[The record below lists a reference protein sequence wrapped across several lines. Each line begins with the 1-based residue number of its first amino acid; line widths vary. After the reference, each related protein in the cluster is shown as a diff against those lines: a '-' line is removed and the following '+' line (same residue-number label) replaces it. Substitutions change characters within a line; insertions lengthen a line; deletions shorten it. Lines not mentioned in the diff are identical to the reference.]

1 LLIDPL
7 GGLVKVTHRMAA
19 GDLTQR
25 ISTKLSSEL
34 GDLEKGL
41 SQLNVNLLSIVRDA
55 REQSM
60 NMLAGATEIAQGN
73 LDLSQRTES
82 QASNLEE
89 TAASMEQITGTVR
102 QTAESAQQASSL
114 SARAREIADKGN
126 KAVTELGETMRE
138 IQASSSRIGDITQV
152 IEGIAFQTNIL
163 ALNAAVEAARAGE
176 QGRGFA
182 VVASEVRSLAQRT
195 TVAAKEIKQL
205 IDDSVAKVEEGH
217 KKTISAQETMSEAV
231 EGVRQV
237 TVLVDEI
244 SSATTEQLAGVSQI
258 NAAIS
263 QLDTITQQ
271 NAALVEEMA
280 ASAQSLEGIATAVTE
295 AVQVFRLDNVM
306 PQAFSID
313 AVSLRRSNKQLR
325 FDRNNATPML
335 TH

>member
-1 LLIDPL
+1 
-7 GGLVKVTHRMAA
+7 
-19 GDLTQR
+19 
-25 ISTKLSSEL
+25 
-34 GDLEKGL
+34 
-41 SQLNVNLLSIVRDA
+41 
-55 REQSM
+55 
-60 NMLAGATEIAQGN
+60 
-73 LDLSQRTES
+73 
-82 QASNLEE
+82 
-89 TAASMEQITGTVR
+89 
-102 QTAESAQQASSL
+102 
-114 SARAREIADKGN
+114 
-126 KAVTELGETMRE
+126 
-138 IQASSSRIGDITQV
+138 
-152 IEGIAFQTNIL
+152 
-163 ALNAAVEAARAGE
+163 
-176 QGRGFA
+176 
-182 VVASEVRSLAQRT
+182 
-195 TVAAKEIKQL
+195 
-205 IDDSVAKVEEGH
+205 
-217 KKTISAQETMSEAV
+217 
-231 EGVRQV
+231 VRQV